1 MMSAARAKLRVAFQG
16 ERGAFSEEA
25 AVALLG
31 ARIELVP
38 RPTFEALFAVV
49 AEQAADYV
57 VAPIENTLA
66 GPVERVGELL
76 QTNRLHVV
84 AEVRLHIVQSLIGCA
99 GATLA
104 DVRRVESHPVALR
117 QCARFLAAHP
127 QIEPI
132 EADDTAASVR
142 RIVARGDPTCAAIAS
157 ARAARLYGGH
167 ILRPHVADSAEN
179 FTRFVLLAA
188 AMPMNAAHT
197 ANAARTGNFADYK
210 MTARNLRSDT
220 SS

>member
-1 MMSAARAKLRVAFQG
+1 MSAAQARLRVAFQG

-25 AVALLG
+25 AVELLG
-31 ARIELVP
+31 AQIELVP
-38 RPTFEALFAVV
+38 RPTFEALFASV
-49 AEQAADYV
+49 AEQLADYV

-84 AEVRLHIVQSLIGCA
+84 AEVRLHIVQHLIGCA

-127 QIEPI
+127 QIESI

-167 ILRPHVADSAEN
+167 ILRPHVTDSAEN

-188 AMPMNAAHT
+188 AVPANVAHTPSAAHI
-197 ANAARTGNFADYK
+197 GHLADYE
-210 MTARNLRSDT
+210 MTARNLRSDIA
-220 SS
+220 S